1 LEFEFGDIIIYNSHR
16 YHHTQYIGREF
27 QMPLLSRRRRAV
39 KFIARSS
46 GSRFVCKSVEIIE
59 LEDDEYF
66 DIDDDRISNFKEVGE
81 DIECDE
87 IENVYDEAIPQL
99 TVEFVTKCKSW
110 RKVGQN
116 SGVRGAG
123 TSKSTFTRI
132 KRKAL
137 DTATAA

>member
-1 LEFEFGDIIIYNSHR
+1 
-16 YHHTQYIGREF
+16 
-27 QMPLLSRRRRAV
+27 MPLLSRRRRAV

-99 TVEFVTKCKSW
+99 LWNSSPNANRGEKLVTTLVSEA
-110 RKVGQN
+110 QEQ
-116 SGVRGAG
+116 A
-123 TSKSTFTRI
+123 
-132 KRKAL
+132 KAL
-137 DTATAA
+137 LLG